1 MARSSAF
8 ECAAII
14 SVLIEEN
21 EIHKDS
27 GEKLKEA
34 LEQISKA
41 LFGMIKNLE
50 KSKD

>member
-1 MARSSAF
+1 M
-8 ECAAII
+8 

-21 EIHKDS
+21 EIQKDF
-27 GEKLKEA
+27 GEKRKEE